1 MSAPPWQQVPQ
12 EEEEVS
18 IDYSQKSQEATQPVS
33 DWHEVKTEDGRVYY
47 YDSISRRS
55 VWEKPEELMNEFER
69 KLSKLAW
76 KEYTT
81 ADGKQYWYNVN
92 TRESVWEIPEE
103 YRKAIAEETL
113 PETKQAFPHLQQEQE
128 TRSEAFPE
136 SLTQQARPDREQTAP
151 SKDAIS
157 RKRAPNFVPPKEKR
171 HKRADHRE
179 EDFDTYEAAERAF
192 FRFLDSFNVTP
203 SWTWEQAVH
212 ELCTEK
218 GYYVIKNPWERKCA
232 FDAYIM
238 NYLTEQSDR
247 EKNRILAL
255 RKDFFSLLKSRDD
268 IHSYTLWRTAKTL
281 LADEAA
287 FLAAPT
293 EFERQLLFFEHRQKL
308 KEDEEKQEKNNRKN
322 ALDDFCVL
330 LNKLELDPYT
340 RWNTAQEKF
349 ENDPRYQKNPNMKHL
364 SKLEALTVYES
375 HIKHLE
381 REYITEKQRQKKEK
395 YRTERKNRDAFRT
408 LLLDLRQEKKI
419 TLRTKWKEIYP
430 LFKDD
435 PRYLNMLGQPGSTP
449 LDLFW
454 DIIVE
459 FENEFREKRNV
470 VLDCLQILQLRVEE
484 NSDVQEFVQRVM
496 QSLKENNRDD
506 SVSEDIVSEVIIRTK
521 EKIAQRKADEKKAD
535 ERRIRRKIDN
545 LRSAIKYIEPPI
557 PLSATY
563 EEMKPVLSKLPEFSA
578 LDSEE
583 YRVAAFDKYIRRQ
596 REKAALEKQNRIRRG
611 YYDEGGDSAYGGYTS
626 GTRVYEMKPPL
637 DYDEDLPMKS
647 DRHVGPPGPAHP
659 SNANDFNSLQSNAPP
674 VSGMDGESSEEG
686 EIH

>member
-1 MSAPPWQQVPQ
+1 MSAPPWQQVPHD
-12 EEEEVS
+12 EEDES
-18 IDYSQKSQEATQPVS
+18 IEYSQKSQEAIQPVS

-47 YDSISRRS
+47 YDSISRKS

-103 YRKAIAEETL
+103 YRKAITEETH
-113 PETKQAFPHLQQEQE
+113 PKAKQAQPSGHRKQDA
-128 TRSEAFPE
+128 RSEPYSE
-136 SLTQQARPDREQTAP
+136 STSQPARPDREQAAP
-151 SKDAIS
+151 SKDANS

-171 HKRADHRE
+171 QRRGDHRE

-192 FRFLDSFNVTP
+192 FRFLDSYNVTP
-203 SWTWEQAVH
+203 SWTWEQAVY

-247 EKNRILAL
+247 EKNRILSL
-255 RKDFFSLLKSRDD
+255 RKDFFGLLKSRND
-268 IHSYTLWRTAKTL
+268 IHSYTLWRTVKSL
-281 LADEAA
+281 LADEPA

-293 EFERQLLFFEHRQKL
+293 EFERQLLFFEYRQKL
-308 KEDEEKQEKNNRKN
+308 KEDDEKQQKDNRKA
-322 ALDDFCVL
+322 ALDDFCIL

-340 RWNTAQEKF
+340 RWNAAQAKF
-349 ENDPRYQKNPNMKHL
+349 ESDPRYQKNPNMKNL
-364 SKLEALTVYES
+364 SPLEALTAYES
-375 HIKHLE
+375 HIKQLE
-381 REYITEKQRQKKEK
+381 RQYITEKQRLKKEK
-395 YRTERKNRDAFRT
+395 FRTERKNRDAFRI
-408 LLLDLRQEKKI
+408 LLLHLRQEKKI

-454 DIIVE
+454 DNIIE
-459 FENEFREKRNV
+459 LENEFREKRNV
-470 VLDCLQILQLRVEE
+470 VLDCLQLLQLKIEE
-484 NSDVQEFVQRVM
+484 DSDVSLLVQSVM
-496 QSLKENNRDD
+496 QGLKGNMMEE
-506 SVSEDIVSEVIIRTK
+506 SVTEDIVLEVILRAK
-521 EKIAQRKADEKKAD
+521 EKIAHRKADEKKAD

-557 PLSATY
+557 PLTATY
-563 EEMKPVLSKLPEFSA
+563 EEMRSVLSNLPEFAA

-583 YRVAAFDKYIRRQ
+583 YRAAAFDKYIRRQ
-596 REKAALEKQNRIRRG
+596 KEKLASEKPIRTRRG
-611 YYDEGGDSAYGGYTS
+611 YYDEVEDSIHGGYS
-626 GTRVYEMKPPL
+626 SSTRTYETKPSL
-637 DYDEDLPMKS
+637 DYDEGYPMKL
-647 DRHVGPPGPAHP
+647 DQDDGPSESVQP
-659 SNANDFNSLQSNAPP
+659 SNRNDLNSLQSNAPAA
-674 VSGMDGESSEEG
+674 SGMDGESSEEG